1 MSIRLQKR
9 IAQAGIASRRKAEE
23 LIRMGQVKVNGVVVT
38 EMGVLVSVH
47 DLIEVSG
54 QVIEKED
61 LRYYL
66 LNKPSKVIS
75 SVKDEHNRTTV
86 IDLIDDKDNRI
97 YPVGR
102 LDYYSTGLI
111 ILTNDGEF
119 ANILTHPSSQITK
132 EYHVRV
138 EGILTQ
144 EAIAQV
150 RKGLTTKED
159 NYLPAKIFNIR
170 PDQAKNYTHFDI
182 ELIEGKNRQI
192 RKMFKFLGFEV
203 QKLHRQRIGPIT
215 LEKLNPGQFR
225 VLKPYE
231 VKQLEKAATVF

>member
-1 MSIRLQKR
+1 MTMRLQKR
-9 IAQAGIASRRKAEE
+9 IAQAGIASRRKAEA
-23 LIRMGQVKVNGVVVT
+23 LIKAGNVKVNGEVVT
-38 EMGVLVSVH
+38 EMGVLVDYH
-47 DLIEVSG
+47 DLIEVNG
-54 QVIEKED
+54 QVIEKEN
-61 LRYYL
+61 LKYYL
-66 LNKPSKVIS
+66 LNKPSQIIS
-75 SVKDEHNRTTV
+75 SANDELGRTTV
-86 IDLIDDKDNRI
+86 VDLIDDKEHRI

-119 ANILTHPSSQITK
+119 ANLLIHPSSQISK

-144 EAIAQV
+144 EAITQV
-150 RKGLTTKED
+150 RQGLSTEEED
-159 NYLPAKIFNIR
+159 YLPAKIFNVEPIHKR
-170 PDQAKNYTHFDI
+170 NYTHFDI

-215 LEKLNPGQFR
+215 LDKLQPGQFR
-225 VLKPYE
+225 ILKPYE
-231 VKQLEKAATVF
+231 IKQLERAAKPR